1 MILFRSLAVAVAL
14 PILFVLEASDASAQ
28 SKNPAGA
35 SISKLVVIEDPLIL
49 DSRLSDKGVTPQTVA
64 EVLRFILSANPDTV
78 ATIGRA
84 PPQAAPSTLFLASKI
99 DRLGEA
105 TVWTGFAR
113 TSTSSPLRLGP
124 VAILYENGLRFGSL
138 NEISELVRAQ
148 FTNSLSDGTSA
159 GLSLGCVKST
169 GQLGPR
175 LQQDIFYR
183 FQSRL
188 VTVPGVHWQDLAS
201 DFCSDEAQEQFQ
213 NQWRIDGR
221 IAADEAGISIEP
233 QLSRL
238 ALRIPLVAYRGT
250 SSTFRDDQGE
260 YYDLLTRGV
269 SAIINQ
275 YPADIVE
282 IASSSRD
289 AGIEVQSEQG
299 LRFLGGNV
307 PHLALRFLQRAATGN
322 PNLNYELGTAFQ
334 SLTAPRQAERA
345 FRMAIAGN
353 PAHGL
358 AHRDLG
364 EILFKQEK
372 YEEAAKEFERAGTTS
387 GAAETYAQLL
397 YSQGRR
403 AEAREKAV
411 SALKR
416 GERSTDLQLLLAR
429 LDIGEN
435 KLTDAVERLSTQL
448 AESHDGDG
456 DRDRIVKLLKEAA
469 ATALTRGD
477 LPTSEKALDALIE
490 RAPDPEVYLVRGRV
504 ALAKSKNNSF
514 GSTKEAVLLFTKAL
528 ETKKDKNIE
537 NPELDLVVLEL
548 AEALFLDGQYVQA
561 AAKAASFFS
570 TEYSRGQE
578 EPRPDSKATTYR
590 YIPVAALLQ
599 LSGQQVTR
607 SSPVENALEA
617 LQRSLGKSPKKPEL
631 IVWVTGPNGREP
643 VTVAQWSFA
652 TLRLYVCTQLGSK
665 KRDEVA
671 QLIDRFEEETG
682 LEKTSCP
689 TR

>member
-28 SKNPAGA
+28 SKNH
-35 SISKLVVIEDPLIL
+35 KLVVIEDPLIL
-49 DSRLSDKGVTPQTVA
+49 DTRLTDKGINAQTVA
-64 EVLRFILSANPDTV
+64 ELLRFILSANSDTI
-78 ATIGRA
+78 ATIGQA
-84 PPQAAPSTLFLASKI
+84 PSQAAPSTLFLASKI

-113 TSTSSPLRLGP
+113 TSESSPLRLGP
-124 VAILYENGLRFGSL
+124 VALLYENGLRFGSL
-138 NEISELVRAQ
+138 SEISELVRAQ
-148 FTNSLSDGTSA
+148 FTNSLRDGTSA

-175 LQQDIFYR
+175 LQQDVFYR
-183 FQSRL
+183 LQSGF
-188 VTVPGVHWQDLAS
+188 VTVPGVHWQDLAT

-213 NQWRIDGR
+213 NRWRIDGR
-221 IAADEAGISIEP
+221 IAADEGSISIEP

-250 SSTFRDDQGE
+250 PSKFRDDQGE
-260 YYDLLTRGV
+260 YFDLLTRGV

-275 YPADIVE
+275 YPADLVE
-282 IASSSRD
+282 IASRLRD
-289 AGIEVQSEQG
+289 AGLEVQSEQG

-307 PHLALRFLQRAATGN
+307 LHLALPFLQRAAASN
-322 PNLNYELGTAFQ
+322 RNLNYELGSAFQ
-334 SLTAPRQAERA
+334 SLSAPRQAETA
-345 FRMAIAGN
+345 FRMATAGN
-353 PAHGL
+353 SAHGP

-364 EILFKQEK
+364 VILFKQEK
-372 YEEAAKEFERAGTTS
+372 YEEAAKEFERAGTAS
-387 GAAETYAQLL
+387 GSAEAYAQLL

-403 AEAREKAV
+403 TEAREKAD

-416 GERSTDLQLLLAR
+416 GERSTELQLLLAR

-435 KLTDAVERLSTQL
+435 KLTDAVERLSPQL
-448 AESHDGDG
+448 AESRDG

-469 ATALTRGD
+469 ATALTRND
-477 LPTSEKALDALIE
+477 LTTSEKALDALIE

-504 ALAKSKNNSF
+504 AVAKSKKKGF
-514 GSTKEAVLLFTKAL
+514 GSTEEAVLFFTKAL
-528 ETKKDKNIE
+528 ATKKDKNIE

-561 AAKAASFFS
+561 AAKAASFIS
-570 TEYSRGQE
+570 TEYSNRQE
-578 EPRPDSKATTYR
+578 EPRSDSKATTYR
-590 YIPVAALLQ
+590 YIPVAALVQ
-599 LSGQQVTR
+599 LSGQQVTKSR
-607 SSPVENALEA
+607 PVENALEE

-643 VTVAQWSFA
+643 VTVAQWSFG
-652 TLRLYVCTQLGSK
+652 TLRLYVCTRPSDK
-665 KRDEVA
+665 KWDEVA
-671 QLIDRFEEETG
+671 QLIDRFEAETG
-682 LEKTSCP
+682 VQKTFCP